1 MLSGYK
7 NKQIK
12 SNAGY
17 DSNKSRFI
25 KEQVASGLLSNLG
38 LKTTLGKIPA
48 LSNIFFWKYKMIEIV
63 NRFLLVREKLMPG
76 MNSG

>member
-17 DSNKSRFI
+17 NSNKSRFI

-48 LSNIFFWKYKMIEIV
+48 LSNIFF
-63 NRFLLVREKLMPG
+63 
-76 MNSG
+76 